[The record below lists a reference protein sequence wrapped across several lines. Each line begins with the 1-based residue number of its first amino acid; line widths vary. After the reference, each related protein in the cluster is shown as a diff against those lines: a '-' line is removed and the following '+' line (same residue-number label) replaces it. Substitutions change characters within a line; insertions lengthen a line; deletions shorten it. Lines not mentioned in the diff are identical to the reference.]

1 MIKKFDLNQAKNS
14 VFLSILTNIKG
25 YLREENAG
33 ELHIAQVKS
42 EFEVDVEHFTSV
54 FKNSE
59 RGSKHTKTLVSIGK
73 ERDIALVGLI
83 KHINLFTKFPEV
95 EKKEAG
101 IALQLIIKKYGKTPH
116 RLPNAEKTGVIIGLL
131 KELEEVELKQK
142 ISLIGATAW
151 VNELKNKNEAFTT
164 LEKERIAENASIEV
178 GATKIAK
185 AKAYETFKKLVK
197 SINALSFVHGEEKY
211 KCLANKINEELEKVK

>member
-25 YLREENAG
+25 YLREENAE
-33 ELHIAQVKS
+33 ELHIVQVKS
-42 EFEVDVEHFTSV
+42 EFEADVEHFTSV

-59 RGSKHTKTLVSIGK
+59 RGSKYTKTLVSIGK

-101 IALQLIIKKYGKTPH
+101 ISLQLIIKKYGKTPH
-116 RLPNAEKTGVIIGLL
+116 RLPNTEKTGVIIGLL

-151 VNELKNKNEAFTT
+151 VNELKNKNEAFTI

-178 GATKIAK
+178 GATKTAK
-185 AKAYETFKKLVK
+185 TKAYETFKKLVK

-211 KCLANKINEELEKVK
+211 KRLANKINEELEKVK